1 MVTGVRTDASE
12 ATWTASKNLHAR
24 ARTMFPGGLLHAI
37 RKADPFPLYFK
48 SGRGSKKWDAD
59 GNEFI
64 DYQVGSG
71 AFLLGHQHPAVLQA
85 MQDQLHTT
93 YHMGRGHPLEL
104 EWGERVQRIVPNADL
119 MRFTNSGTEA
129 ILLAMRVA
137 RAHTRRTKI
146 LRFFAHYHGWQDY
159 AMVGASAPYDTPP
172 GGGVPDQIAALMVAS
187 PTDDLTVRRLL
198 RETNDIAA
206 VIVEASGASYGQV
219 PLPPGFLTSLREITA
234 AQGVLLILDETIT
247 GFRWAPGG
255 VQQTAGVDA
264 DLVTLG
270 KIVSGGMPGAVLVGK
285 ESVMQV
291 LDAPLDPRQHVIHG
305 GTFNANPLAAAA
317 GIATLDIVAD
327 GEPQKQADAIAATL
341 RGSLNELFQKERIA
355 GCVYG
360 ESSTFHTFFG
370 NCPPREA
377 DDDPMWT
384 YDPQILSA
392 PADRANTVH
401 KVLQAHGVDLMSSM
415 SGMTSCEH
423 SDADIERTVDAYAAV
438 IPDLLE
444 RGVIQR
450 RT

>member
-1 MVTGVRTDASE
+1 
-12 ATWTASKNLHAR
+12 
-24 ARTMFPGGLLHAI
+24 
-37 RKADPFPLYFK
+37 
-48 SGRGSKKWDAD
+48 
-59 GNEFI
+59 
-64 DYQVGSG
+64 
-71 AFLLGHQHPAVLQA
+71 
-85 MQDQLHTT
+85 
-93 YHMGRGHPLEL
+93 
-104 EWGERVQRIVPNADL
+104 
-119 MRFTNSGTEA
+119 
-129 ILLAMRVA
+129 
-137 RAHTRRTKI
+137 
-146 LRFFAHYHGWQDY
+146 
-159 AMVGASAPYDTPP
+159 
-172 GGGVPDQIAALMVAS
+172 
-187 PTDDLTVRRLL
+187 
-198 RETNDIAA
+198 
-206 VIVEASGASYGQV
+206 
-219 PLPPGFLTSLREITA
+219 
-234 AQGVLLILDETIT
+234 
-247 GFRWAPGG
+247 
-255 VQQTAGVDA
+255 
-264 DLVTLG
+264 LG